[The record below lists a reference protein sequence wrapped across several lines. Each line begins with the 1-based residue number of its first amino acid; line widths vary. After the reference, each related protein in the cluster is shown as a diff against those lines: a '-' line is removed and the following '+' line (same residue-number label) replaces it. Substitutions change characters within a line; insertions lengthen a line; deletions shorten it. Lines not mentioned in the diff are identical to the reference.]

1 MPPQLV
7 EMLNRYVEQIKA
19 VPGTEQAHSS
29 WKTSTLNSI
38 SDEGV
43 VLETANWG
51 QGEPYNSLCPTVD
64 GMKVPTGCV
73 ATAMAIVMKYHN
85 WPDNYNWDSM
95 PVQDINANN
104 SSEIA
109 TLMRDAGEAVVMR
122 YTPYESSAYMNFLGH
137 RFQQCFKYSP
147 ECQFISAKNFS
158 DDVWKS
164 MLKSDLQAGNPV
176 IYNGTGSGNHAFI
189 IDGYDN
195 HDLYHIN
202 WGWDGAYNGMLALNA
217 LTPGPDYFNDNATM
231 VINIAP
237 DKTGKEYSKYSVT

>member
-1 MPPQLV
+1 MRVFTTLFFILLTMASYARQISLNQAESVAREFFSTNFPGKHNATASHALPKATNQSADQPYYIFNSADNKGFVIVAGDDRAQKILGFTDRGCFDLDKMPPQLV

-137 RFQQCFKYSP
+137 RFQQCFKYLSL
-147 ECQFISAKNFS
+147 I
-158 DDVWKS
+158 
-164 MLKSDLQAGNPV
+164 
-176 IYNGTGSGNHAFI
+176 
-189 IDGYDN
+189 
-195 HDLYHIN
+195 HI
-202 WGWDGAYNGMLALNA
+202 
-217 LTPGPDYFNDNATM
+217 
-231 VINIAP
+231 
-237 DKTGKEYSKYSVT
+237 